1 MTRLILI
8 RHGETEY
15 NVQAKYCG
23 FSNPPINNKGIWQS
37 ERLAG
42 LLEDASID
50 KIFSSDLLRAYETA
64 KIIFKDRPVEKTKKF
79 REMNFGIF
87 EGLGYEQIMKLYP
100 ELYTNW
106 IADPLKVKVPEG
118 EDLEN
123 FSKRV
128 EEKLFSILF
137 RHKDKTIAVVT
148 HGGPIKVIL
157 CTCRTH
163 KFGFKKF
170 WEIRQDNGAL
180 NIIDFLE
187 NAVPRVVKI
196 NDISH
201 LSMEEGIGL

>member
-8 RHGETEY
+8 RHGQTEY

-37 ERLAG
+37 ERLAV
-42 LLEDASID
+42 LLEDANID

-87 EGLGYEQIMKLYP
+87 EGLHYEKIMKLYP
-100 ELYTNW
+100 GFYTNW
-106 IADPLKVKVPEG
+106 IADPLKVKVPGGEG
-118 EDLEN
+118 LEDL
-123 FSKRV
+123 SKRV
-128 EEKLFSILF
+128 EQKLLSIFSQ
-137 RHKDKTIAVVT
+137 HKNKTIAVVT

-157 CTCRTH
+157 CRLP

-180 NIIDFLE
+180 NIIDFFE
-187 NAVPRVVKI
+187 DAVPRAVKI

-201 LSMEEGIGL
+201 LSIIEEGIGL